1 MKRTARYY
9 KYGSTVPGKSNPQAA
24 ARAKR
29 KKTAT
34 DKEVHAQPEV
44 AKKKVESAK
53 ARRAAKRRGV
63 NLAGKD
69 MAHTASGIRPKSAS
83 ANRGS
88 TGDSPGDRRARA
100 KGRKKKS

>member
-9 KYGSTVPGKSNPQAA
+9 KYGSTVPGESNPSAA

-29 KKTAT
+29 KKKAT
-34 DKEVHAQPEV
+34 DKEVHSNPEV
-44 AKKKVESAK
+44 SRRKVESAR

-63 NLAGKD
+63 DLEGKD
-69 MAHTASGIRPKSAS
+69 MAHTSNGIRPKSAS

-88 TGDSPGDRRARA
+88 TSDSPGDKRARA